1 MITKMTELSM
11 AESTEYL
18 DKKNEQ
24 EANTLAFIKKF
35 TDLKAKDAKEMRKK
49 LQELDLV
56 KLNEES
62 ITKIID
68 LLPENQEEINKI
80 ASSSNLDEDET
91 KKVLDIV
98 KQFK

>member
-1 MITKMTELSM
+1 MITNTTELSM
-11 AESTEYL
+11 AESKEYL

-24 EANTLAFIKKF
+24 DANTLAFIKKF
-35 TDLKAKDAKEMRKK
+35 TDLKIKDAKEMRKK

-56 KLNEES
+56 KLNEQS